1 MRLNPI
7 SGNNPGLPDSRASHH
22 LIEAKDE
29 IAYIHDLLHLMHMAS
44 TLIPEVERRA
54 FQAGLSMLGTRLDCV
69 LESIRWAEEGRA

>member
-1 MRLNPI
+1 MQNPVC
-7 SGNNPGLPDSRASHH
+7 GTDPGMPDRRASHH

-29 IAYIHDLLHLMHMAS
+29 IAYIHDLLRLMHMAS